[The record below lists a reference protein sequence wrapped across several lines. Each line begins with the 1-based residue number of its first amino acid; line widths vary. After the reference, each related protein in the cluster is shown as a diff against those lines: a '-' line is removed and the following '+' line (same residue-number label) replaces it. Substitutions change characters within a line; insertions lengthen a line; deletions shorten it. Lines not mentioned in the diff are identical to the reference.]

1 MNYQTIQT
9 HLEQAHAILIRTG
22 EHLDLHE
29 LGAFSPALKRK
40 DWRMATAILEEC
52 GGATEVDSGFWCELL
67 LVARELE
74 LPRYVARIEK
84 QLKLA
89 GQ

>member
-1 MNYQTIQT
+1 MNYQTVKT
-9 HLEQAHAILIRTG
+9 HLERAHAILISTG
-22 EHLDLHE
+22 QDLDLHE
-29 LGAFSPALKRK
+29 LGAFSPAIKRK

-52 GGATEVDSGFWCELL
+52 GSATSVNDEFWRELL
-67 LVARELE
+67 SAARELE
-74 LPRYVARIEK
+74 LPRYIARIEK

>member
-1 MNYQTIQT
+1 MNYETVKT
-9 HLEQAHAILIRTG
+9 HLERAHAILIATG
-22 EHLDLHE
+22 RDLDTHE
-29 LGAFSPALKRK
+29 LGAFSPALKGK

-52 GGATEVDSGFWCELL
+52 GGATEVDSGFWSELL